1 MDLSWNKLGDQ
12 AGNTIV
18 EVLKINKNIQ
28 KIILDGNDISDSIK
42 TAINAQLSHNVELH
56 LKHTEMISK
65 TSALNKELS
74 LNKVKAGF
82 NNSLYFV
89 VLVSKFTIYIVI
101 Q

>member
-42 TAINAQLSHNVELH
+42 TAINAQLSHNVELR
-56 LKHTEMISK
+56 LKHIEMIS
-65 TSALNKELS
+65 
-74 LNKVKAGF
+74 
-82 NNSLYFV
+82 
-89 VLVSKFTIYIVI
+89 
-101 Q
+101 